1 MMSGQQICRALFSVA
16 VLWLLASTNT
26 ANAQSVVLDQTFGNG
41 PSLGAGPTYRVTEAA
56 GRTIGNNLFHSFLR
70 FSLLGGETA
79 EFTTT
84 SAIGNILARVTGGE
98 VSTID
103 GTIRSPANLF
113 FLNPNGVVFN
123 LRATLDISG
132 SFHVSTADYLRMGTT
147 AFFVDESRASANLP
161 SVIAIDPGVFIDPPE
176 AFGFVSENPA
186 SITVNGSTLRV
197 AEGARIALVGGETT
211 LTGGGLTARSGSIH
225 IASVLSTGEAILTQE
240 GLDTGSF
247 SELGELEMRAGAK
260 LDASESL
267 LAPDGAGQIVIRA
280 GRFELDSARLFG
292 RYRDREWRRDRHR
305 RLGSFL
311 ARQRFSCAESDR
323 RGWRCRVHNG
333 QGRKHRDPGWKSNR
347 IVDRGSRQGERHHHR
362 CFRLDRGFKPRC

>member
-1 MMSGQQICRALFSVA
+1 MMSGQQICRALSWVA
-16 VLWLLASTNT
+16 VVLLLASTDT
-26 ANAQSVVLDQTFGNG
+26 AKAQSVVLDQTFDNG
-41 PSLGAGPTYRVTEAA
+41 PSLGAGPTYSISEAA

-84 SAIGNILARVTGGE
+84 SAIENILARVTGGE

-123 LRATLDISG
+123 LGATLDISG

-161 SVIAIDPGVFIDPPE
+161 SVFAIALGVFIDPPE

-186 SITVNGSTLRV
+186 SVTVNGSTLRV
-197 AEGARIALVGGETT
+197 AEGARIALVGGDTT

-225 IASVLSTGEAILTQE
+225 IASVLSTGEAFLTQE

-247 SELGELEMRAGAK
+247 SELGEL
-260 LDASESL
+260 D
-267 LAPDGAGQIVIRA
+267 PDQA
-280 GRFELDSARLFG
+280 
-292 RYRDREWRRDRHR
+292 
-305 RLGSFL
+305 
-311 ARQRFSCAESDR
+311 
-323 RGWRCRVHNG
+323 
-333 QGRKHRDPGWKSNR
+333 
-347 IVDRGSRQGERHHHR
+347 
-362 CFRLDRGFKPRC
+362 